1 MWLRLFL
8 LLMSLLAGFAHA
20 DEAASRQLMAELLA
34 LTGTAAVFDSPRVQ
48 AAVAD
53 PMPFLGNAVTA
64 RRDRL
69 LDEAGFRRWQPPRV
83 WLLQARTE
91 AGVEH
96 WDSLAPVLGKAAQGR
111 GYSLVDA
118 APLLNA
124 EEAIAFLAP
133 ASGNV
138 PASSLAPGKE
148 HPGLAGLLA
157 AYSADVLVVLR
168 GKQWVLWHPDYRRQ
182 GLLPG
187 AGLDLLPDVLA
198 ETVAAEQQWPEARG
212 RAVVQVNGAS
222 RLADFA
228 GVQAALQALPGAQ
241 QVQLI
246 RVGPGQLWFALS
258 APQGQALA
266 LALDGELR
274 LPSARQKPVALPSL
288 VREAYRLAC
297 PLFMRLWRPDAA
309 VTKLP
314 GAPVSSVQLP
324 PAPPHPVRPPAAPLA
339 PSLP

>member
-1 MWLRLFL
+1 MWPRIFL

-20 DEAASRQLMAELLA
+20 DEAASRELMAELLV

-53 PMPFLGNAVTA
+53 PMPFLGDAVAA

-69 LDEAGFRRWQPPRV
+69 LAEAGFRRWQPPRV

-91 AGVEH
+91 AGIEH
-96 WDSLAPVLGKAAQGR
+96 WDSLAPVLGKAAQAR
-111 GYSLVDA
+111 GYSLVGA
-118 APLLNA
+118 APLPAA

-133 ASGNV
+133 GSL
-138 PASSLAPGKE
+138 PAGSLAPGKE

-157 AYSADVLVVLR
+157 AYGADVLVVLR
-168 GKQWVLWHPDYRRQ
+168 GRQWVLWHPDYRRQ
-182 GLLPG
+182 GVLPG

-212 RAVVQVNGAS
+212 RAVVQVNGAG

-241 QVQLI
+241 QVQLL

-266 LALDGELR
+266 SALEGELR
-274 LPSARQKPVALPSL
+274 LPSARQKPMVLPAL

-297 PLFMRLWRPDAA
+297 PLSMRLWRPDAA
-309 VTKLP
+309 ETKLP

-324 PAPPHPVRPPAAPLA
+324 AAPSHPLRSPAAPLA